1 MKQNKYLLD
10 THVLLWLADNRK
22 EKFSSEIIAVLEN
35 RQQNQFFVSAVS
47 IWEITLKAALNKPD
61 FPYQAE
67 EMLKNM
73 QKVGIHLLDIHIN
86 HILMLNHVPLIHKD
100 PFDRLLIAQAHSEK
114 LNLLTA
120 DTAIL
125 QYPSDLIV
133 DIRP

>member
-1 MKQNKYLLD
+1 MAYLLD
-10 THVLLWLADNRK
+10 THVLLWYVQDKR
-22 EKFSSEIIAVLEN
+22 EKMSPQVVDILLDERNPLYFST
-35 RQQNQFFVSAVS
+35 VS
-47 IWEITLKAALNKPD
+47 IWEIAIKNQMGREDFHFPPEIISQELLKQG
-61 FPYQAE
+61 F
-67 EMLKNM
+67 
-73 QKVGIHLLDIHIN
+73 IHLNIELN
-86 HILMLNHVPLIHKD
+86 HIFSLNQLALIHKD